1 MFKKFLLLQCL
12 LFLLAQIVPAAQAQE
27 LSKEYFENYHKGIL
41 FYKWDSPKI
50 TDIGLSPQQA
60 KFLLDDNKNRGF
72 EFLGVSNKD
81 IFHIA
86 RFNKNL
92 YLVVLFLE
100 QFGGCGNIGCATSV
114 YEKKNGRFYRL
125 PPYYINVDCNPQEDE
140 QPRECFIVRPL
151 FPDRD

>member
-60 KFLLDDNKNRGF
+60 KFLLDDNKGMGF
-72 EFLGVSNKD
+72 HLKEEPDEN
-81 IFHIA
+81 IFYIA
-86 RFNKNL
+86 RFNENL
-92 YLVVLFLE
+92 YLVTFYLE
-100 QFGGCGNIGCATSV
+100 KFGGCGNIGCDVNIYKLKDDKLSLIKP
-114 YEKKNGRFYRL
+114 YGLNIDCDPKN
-125 PPYYINVDCNPQEDE
+125 DD
-140 QPRECFIVRPL
+140 QPRECFFVTRL
-151 FPDRD
+151 FPDQD